1 MVSKYPSTKVRSM
14 TTSCLRIGLLAFAV
28 FLLPGAGPNGNARAA
43 DPAAMGLFIDHADIG
58 KPSILGP
65 GSVEFDAKEKI
76 YTVSGGGENMWAAA
90 DHFHYVYKK
99 VSGDIN
105 ITATV
110 NFVGTTPATGAP
122 DPHRKACLVIRQT
135 LESDAVYADAAVHGD
150 GLTSLQWRDAK
161 GAVTHEVQSNAV
173 GPRRVRL
180 EKRGNY
186 VSMSIAAAGEE
197 LHPAGGAAKIELTG
211 DFYIGL
217 AVSAHNTARIEKAT
231 FSNVEI
237 ATPALATGRTTLIN
251 TLETINIQSKDRR
264 VVHVVV
270 QPMRMEAPNW
280 LPDNTNT
287 LLFNNNGKLYRVQA
301 EPPGT
306 PAIPNRKPPELIDL
320 GILTRINNDH
330 GISPNGK
337 MLAIS
342 DQSQKVGTQRPSLIY
357 VLPVTGGTPR
367 RVTDLGPS
375 YFHGWSPDGK
385 TLAYCA
391 LRNDHFGV
399 YTISAEGGAE
409 TRLTAGDGKD
419 DGPEFSPDGEHIY
432 FNSDRSGIMQ
442 IWRMRPDGTEPERV
456 TNEMD
461 VESWFPHI
469 APNGLQMVFLTY
481 KKGAG
486 DHPENKDVTL
496 RLMDLKTRNI
506 VVLAR
511 LFGGQGTIN
520 VASWSPNSR
529 YIAFVSYQIVP

>member
-1 MVSKYPSTKVRSM
+1 M
-14 TTSCLRIGLLAFAV
+14 TSSCLRIGFLALGV
-28 FLLPGAGPNGNARAA
+28 LLLPAVRRSENARAA
-43 DPAAMGLFIDHADIG
+43 DPAAVGLFTDHADIG
-58 KPSILGP
+58 KVSTLGA
-65 GSVEFDAKEKI
+65 GSVEFDLKEKT

-105 ITATV
+105 ITATIR
-110 NFVGTTPATGAP
+110 FVGTSPATGAP

-135 LESDAVYADAAVHGD
+135 LDSDSVYADAATHGD
-150 GLTSLQWRDAK
+150 GLTSLQWRDGK
-161 GAVTHEVQSNAV
+161 GAVTHEVQSNV
-173 GPRRVRL
+173 VSPTRIRL
-180 EKRGNY
+180 EKRGDY
-186 VSMSIAAAGEE
+186 ISMSIAAAGED
-197 LHPAGGAAKIELTG
+197 LHPAGGATKIVLTG

-217 AVSAHNTARIEKAT
+217 AVSAHSTARIEKAA

-237 ATPALATGRTTLIN
+237 GTPAPATGRTTLVN
-251 TLETINIQSKDRR
+251 TLETINIKSKDRR
-264 VVHVVV
+264 VVYVVV
-270 QPMRMEAPNW
+270 QPTRIEAPNW

-287 LLFNNNGKLYRVQA
+287 LLFNTNGKLYQVQA

-306 PAIPNRKPPELIDL
+306 PASPDRKPPKVIDL

-330 GISPNGK
+330 GISPDGK

-342 DQSQKVGTQRPSLIY
+342 DQSQMVGDKRPSLIY
-357 VLPVTGGTPR
+357 VLPIAGGTPE
-367 RVTDLGPS
+367 RVTNSGPS

-399 YTISAEGGAE
+399 YTVSADGGAE
-409 TRLTAGDGKD
+409 RCLTSGEGKN
-419 DGPEFSPDGEHIY
+419 DGPEFSPDGQHIY

-442 IWRMRPDGTEPERV
+442 IWRMKPDGTVPEQI
-456 TNEMD
+456 TDETD
-461 VESWFPHI
+461 IESWFPHI
-469 APNGLQMVFLTY
+469 APNGLQLVFLTY
-481 KKGAG
+481 EKGAG

-496 RLMDLKTRNI
+496 RLMDLKTRNVI
-506 VVLAR
+506 VLAR